1 MANGYSNFIYFIVG
15 LLILYAFYFVFIRNQ
30 YQHDFIAF
38 VLSSICILALIWFTS
53 IQNIHESTYDLN
65 LIIGDMKSSELDNKE
80 YNLDV
85 IKQEK
90 GNLYYFYEPLS
101 QEEIENEFVA
111 LSLYHE
117 KYENFTQQVTDS
129 TIAYVYGFDYQ
140 LDNSDQFI
148 DLYKNNLN
156 KEYQTLMSDAQYNQY
171 LWNTDMNFEKPKSYY
186 FLNSDNHIVSV
197 VINSVYRYFSND
209 IKLED
214 ISLLDKEMFVR
225 KTKFEIWIASK
236 TRSEIDLN
244 EYPEVSFDE

>member
-1 MANGYSNFIYFIVG
+1 MANGYSNFIYFLIG
-15 LLILYAFYFVFIRNQ
+15 LLILYAFYFVFIRKQ
-30 YQHDFIAF
+30 YKHDFVAF
-38 VLSSICILALIWFTS
+38 VLSTIYVLVLLWFIN
-53 IQNIHESTYDLN
+53 IQDIHESTYDLN
-65 LIIGDMKSSELDNKE
+65 LIINDMKSTELDNNE
-80 YNLDV
+80 YNLNE
-85 IKQEK
+85 IKQDK

-101 QEEIENEFVA
+101 REEIEDEFIA

-117 KYENFTQQVTDS
+117 KYENFTHQVTDT

-197 VINSVYRYFSND
+197 VINSVYRYFSDD

-225 KTKFEIWIASK
+225 ITKFEIWIASK
-236 TRSEIDLN
+236 TRFEIDLN